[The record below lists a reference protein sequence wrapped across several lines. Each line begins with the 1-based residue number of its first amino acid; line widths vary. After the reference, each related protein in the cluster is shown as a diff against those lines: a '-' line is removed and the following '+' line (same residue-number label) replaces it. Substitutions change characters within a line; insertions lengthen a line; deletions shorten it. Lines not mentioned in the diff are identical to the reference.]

1 MSWFS
6 QCILGGSKQVP
17 PCSPWSPCHGCMNF
31 QNSHRFDWHLPLQ
44 KYPRLSESWDPE
56 IGPAKLYWNINSWGD
71 TFEHFAIFPAEKK
84 NSSST
89 EKNEMTSGNFSP
101 GRPGRSYIKLWRRR
115 GEAQFKGWWS
125 PAAWT
130 CSIGIQESRLR
141 SQIARVR
148 DFHNVNF
155 FLHFS
160 TGIRASKGKWSLNA

>member
-56 IGPAKLYWNINSWGD
+56 IGPAKLYWNINSWGY

-84 NSSST
+84 QFINR
-89 EKNEMTSGNFSP
+89 KNEMTSGNFAGAS
-101 GRPGRSYIKLWRRR
+101 GSFLHQVM
-115 GEAQFKGWWS
+115 ETSWS
-125 PAAWT
+125 GPIQRMVLSSGLNLLHWDP
-130 CSIGIQESRLR
+130 GIQAAKSNRKSWGFPQRE
-141 SQIARVR
+141 
-148 DFHNVNF
+148 F
-155 FLHFS
+155 FS
-160 TGIRASKGKWSLNA
+160 IGIRASKGKWSLNA

>member
-56 IGPAKLYWNINSWGD
+56 IGPAKLYWNINSWGY

-84 NSSST
+84 SSST
-89 EKNEMTSGNFSP
+89 EKTRWHQVILP

-115 GEAQFKGWWS
+115 GQAQFKGWCS

-141 SQIARVR
+141 SQFARAG
-148 DFHNVNF
+148 DFHNVSS
-155 FLHFS
+155 FLLVYGHL
-160 TGIRASKGKWSLNA
+160 RANEA